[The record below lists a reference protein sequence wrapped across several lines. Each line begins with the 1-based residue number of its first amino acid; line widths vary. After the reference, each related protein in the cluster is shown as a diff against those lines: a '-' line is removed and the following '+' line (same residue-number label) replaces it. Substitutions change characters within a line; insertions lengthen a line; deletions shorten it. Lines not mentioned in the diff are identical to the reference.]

1 LTRIILGTTVE
12 AQTVNGGKV
21 NHSNIVGG
29 STAKRV
35 INCPASVKLVQQMPP
50 KPSSEHADRGTL
62 LHNVIAELLEFDKK
76 PEQCIGAQY
85 KTQILTQELID
96 EKIIPALEALNEID
110 PDKTMEYMVETRVG
124 FGDYLPNVFGS
135 TDLLGR
141 RGRRAIVLDWKFGD
155 GVLVDV
161 EDNAQLLFYAA
172 AAMRTP
178 ACQWVFEGVEE
189 IECVIVQPPAI
200 RRWVTTPERV
210 KQFEVELAKAVRE
223 SSSPEASMQTG
234 DHCRWC
240 AAKPICPQMNGEVD
254 RALKMQLANLP
265 AEQIAMQ
272 LQQADMLEDYIK
284 DLRALAF
291 QMLENNRGVPG
302 YKLVAKRGTR
312 QWVNETTAKD
322 FLLKSLVEPYK
333 ELEVI
338 SPAQAE
344 KLLKKIKVE
353 LPPELVVSVSS
364 GSTLAPESD
373 PRPAVLQL
381 GRQMMAALSKL
392 Q

>member
-1 LTRIILGTTVE
+1 M
-12 AQTVNGGKV
+12 Q
-21 NHSNIVGG
+21 HSNVVGG

-62 LHNVIAELLEFDKK
+62 LHNVIAELLEFDKP

-85 KTQILTQELID
+85 KDQILTQELLD

-110 PDKTMEYMVETRVG
+110 PDKQMEYMVETRVA
-124 FGDYLPNVFGS
+124 FGDFTPGVFGS

-141 RGRRAIVLDWKFGD
+141 KDKRAIVLDWKFGD
-155 GVLVDV
+155 GVLVDAV
-161 EDNAQLLFYAA
+161 ENPQLLFYAA

-178 ACQWVFEGVEE
+178 AAKWVFEGVDE
-189 IECVIVQPPAI
+189 IECIIVQPPSV

-210 KQFEVELAKAVRE
+210 KQFEQELLRAVRE
-223 SSSPEASMQTG
+223 ASWPNAPMQTG

-240 AAKPICPQMNGEVD
+240 AAKPICPQMTGEVE
-254 RALKMQLANLP
+254 RALKVQMTNLPVEQLAL
-265 AEQIAMQ
+265 Q
-272 LQQADMLEDYIK
+272 LAQADRLEDYVR
-284 DLRALAF
+284 DLRALAY
-291 QMLENNRGVPG
+291 QMLESGHPVPG
-302 YKLVAKRGTR
+302 YKLVAKQARR
-312 QWVNETTAKD
+312 QWVDEEKAKA

-344 KLLKKIKVE
+344 KALKKIKID
-353 LPPELVVSVSS
+353 LPSELVVSVSS

-373 PRPAVLQL
+373 PRPAELQL

>member
-1 LTRIILGTTVE
+1 M
-12 AQTVNGGKV
+12 
-21 NHSNIVGG
+21 NHSNVVGG

-85 KTQILTQELID
+85 KDQVLTQELID
-96 EKIIPALEALNEID
+96 EKIIPALEALDEID
-110 PDKTMEYMVETRVG
+110 PDKTMEYMVETRVA
-124 FGDYLPNVFGS
+124 FGDFLPSVFGS

-141 RGRRAIVLDWKFGD
+141 KGKRAVVLDWKFGD
-155 GVLVDV
+155 GVLVDAV
-161 EDNAQLLFYAA
+161 ENPQLLFYAA

-178 ACQWVFEGVEE
+178 AAQWIFEGAEE
-189 IECVIVQPPAI
+189 IECIIVQPPMV

-223 SSSPEASMQTG
+223 SSWPNPTMQTG

-254 RALKMQLANLP
+254 RALKLQLANLP

-272 LQQADMLEDYIK
+272 LEQADRLEDYIK

-291 QMLENNRGVPG
+291 QMLEKEHPVPG

-312 QWVNETTAKD
+312 QWVDEAKAKD

-344 KLLKKIKVE
+344 KLLKKIKIE
-353 LPPELVVSVSS
+353 LPSDLVVSVSS
-364 GSTLAPESD
+364 GSTLAPDSD
-373 PRPAVLQL
+373 PRPAVLQI
-381 GRQMMAALSKL
+381 GRQLMAALSKL
-392 Q
+392 